1 MVLSLYGYSGGAQ
14 GAICAPACK
23 YGHDLLIGK
32 HFLQLLDDLI
42 FMEIYFSNPG
52 NPCLNL
58 LEDFLAISKT
68 RSWALFAIEAPP
80 FRHFRRVSIWSDQL
94 RTRKHRSIPVLGKL
108 VGTHLLVHTCWF
120 TNTGS
125 GKTKPCNSRRACHL
139 KGHEC
144 LEPTNTLATE
154 RANFRG

>member
-1 MVLSLYGYSGGAQ
+1 MDILGGAQ

-42 FMEIYFSNPG
+42 FMDIYFSNPG

-80 FRHFRRVSIWSDQL
+80 FRGSWQIGWNA
-94 RTRKHRSIPVLGKL
+94 PV
-108 VGTHLLVHTCWF
+108 
-120 TNTGS
+120 GS
-125 GKTKPCNSRRACHL
+125 PTPA
-139 KGHEC
+139 
-144 LEPTNTLATE
+144 LERLSHAIVVVLAT
-154 RANFRG
+154 